1 MSTTKFLPF
10 AVLALTQSI
19 AFAQQVPSAGS
30 QLHQIPPAPALQ
42 QVPPRLR
49 VEQAAEP
56 VAAAPASGASIEVRR
71 LRVTGA
77 VAYPEAALLALT
89 GFQPGSQLTVA
100 ELNAMALTIEQAY
113 RRNGYF
119 IAQAYLP
126 AQDIQD
132 GVVTIAV
139 LEGQYGQ
146 IGLKNQTNMSDGRV
160 GALLAGIDSGDTVMR
175 EPLE

>member
-56 VAAAPASGASIEVRR
+56 VAANMPSSTASIEVRR

-77 VAYPEAALLALT
+77 RAYPEAALLAQT
-89 GFQPGSQLTVA
+89 GFQPGSRLTLA
-100 ELNAMALTIEQAY
+100 ELNAMALMIEQHY
-113 RRNGYF
+113 RSNGYF
-119 IAQAYLP
+119 VAQAYLP
-126 AQDIQD
+126 AQDI
-132 GVVTIAV
+132 
-139 LEGQYGQ
+139 
-146 IGLKNQTNMSDGRV
+146 
-160 GALLAGIDSGDTVMR
+160 
-175 EPLE
+175 